1 MTSAQSASVMRTEG
15 RRASPV
21 TGTRV
26 LSAGYRLYLLSA
38 TSRLFFVTFDNKRHQ
53 QRWWILLFVR
63 QFTASGL
70 LRFDES

>member
-1 MTSAQSASVMRTEG
+1 M
-15 RRASPV
+15 

-63 QFTASGL
+63 QFTASDL